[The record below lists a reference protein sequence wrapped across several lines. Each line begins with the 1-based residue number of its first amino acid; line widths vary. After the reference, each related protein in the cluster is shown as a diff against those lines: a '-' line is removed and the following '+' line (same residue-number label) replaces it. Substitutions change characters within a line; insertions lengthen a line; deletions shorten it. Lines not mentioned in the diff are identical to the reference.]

1 MGQGSGELR
10 FWAGAKSIVQK
21 QKDSKKLSPKR
32 LLQLS
37 TAGEEQTCRDT
48 ACRVRFVCLKQ
59 NGKTAFRGRNVFN
72 GISPDTN
79 WRTRLAVSL
88 LKLWSTENIVKR
100 FHEKTPPSGF
110 AAHLPFQGRLAAF
123 IQNLADTAR
132 RVPTSTF
139 NTVKKSPPKSHPIIP
154 HKNPP
159 NPLIFLTHLR
169 KSDIIKARSPG
180 DPHLFGEAFH
190 DSTTT
195 VRSGLF

>member
-1 MGQGSGELR
+1 M
-10 FWAGAKSIVQK
+10 QK
-21 QKDSKKLSPKR
+21 QKDSKKLFPKR

-37 TAGEEQTCRDT
+37 AAGEEQTCRDT

-72 GISPDTN
+72 GISLDTN
-79 WRTRLAVSL
+79 WRTRHAVSL

-139 NTVKKSPPKSHPIIP
+139 NTMKKFPEKISSQKPSHHPTQKSAKPADFLDTSPQIRYNKSTI
-154 HKNPP
+154 
-159 NPLIFLTHLR
+159 TR
-169 KSDIIKARSPG
+169 
-180 DPHLFGEAFH
+180 
-190 DSTTT
+190 
-195 VRSGLF
+195 